1 VPKIKTHKGTAKRT
15 RETSNGKILRRKA
28 FGSHFLSK
36 KSSARKRTIT
46 KIIKVD
52 TTYEKSVKRQLGQ

>member
-15 RETSNGKILRRKA
+15 RSTANGKILRRKA

-36 KSSARKRTIT
+36 KSSSRKRVIS
-46 KIIKVD
+46 KIVKVD
-52 TTYEKSVKRQLGQ
+52 PTVQNSVKRQLGQ